1 MENQNKNAFAQAVS
15 FFKIFL
21 KETFDIFHDTDRH
34 ATIDDIK
41 AGVDM
46 RGQNA
51 WILVF
56 SILIASTGLNTSS
69 TAVVIGAMLISPL
82 MGPILGMGLSL
93 GIYDT
98 DLLRKSLK
106 NFGVM
111 VVLSLVTSFLFFS
124 VPLFQNETPELVART
139 SPSVLDIII
148 ALSGGLAL
156 IVALS
161 RRNRSTNTI
170 AGVAI
175 ATALMPPLCTA
186 GYGLATGK
194 WMFFGGAMFLFTI
207 NTIFIATSTYLVV
220 KFLRFPLKEYADAQ
234 RKKRISQ
241 ILTVL
246 ALAIFIPSV
255 YFFYKLYKKSDFE
268 QKVGMVLS
276 ELKEQKGVGVLD
288 IQTNFNEQRVGFAV
302 LGDNLEKNEIV
313 RLENKLKE
321 FGYDKITVKCVQDLQ
336 SEKTLS
342 RLNDIENSYL
352 TTQQLLMKKEEQLL
366 EKDKEIFALKGKLNN
381 GSTVSF
387 VDVSDEIKSLN
398 ENVEGIE
405 YHNILQ
411 TNFKKIDTIPYFL
424 IKWSKDL
431 NKKAKETETEKYKK
445 WLQTKLKTDKV
456 IVKFE

>member
-1 MENQNKNAFAQAVS
+1 MENQNKNAFSEAVS
-15 FFKIFL
+15 YFKVFL

-82 MGPILGMGLSL
+82 MGPILGMGLAL

-111 VVLSLVTSFLFFS
+111 VVLSLATSFLFFS

-194 WMFFGGAMFLFTI
+194 WMYFGGAMFLFTI

-220 KFLRFPLKEYADAQ
+220 KFLRFPLKEYADAK

-241 ILTVL
+241 ILTFL

-268 QKVGMVLS
+268 QKVGLVLA
-276 ELKEQKGVGVLD
+276 ELKEEKGIGVLD
-288 IQTNFNEQRVGFAV
+288 IQTDFEEQRVSFAV
-302 LGDNLEKNEIV
+302 LGENLEEKEIAH
-313 RLENKLKE
+313 LENKLKG
-321 FGYDKITVKCVQDLQ
+321 FGFENISVKCVQDLQ

-366 EKDKEIFALKGKLNN
+366 EKDKEIFSLKSKLSH
-381 GSTVSF
+381 GSNVSF

-398 ENVEGIE
+398 ENVEGVE

-424 IKWSKDL
+424 IKWNKDL
-431 NKKAKETETEKYKK
+431 SKKAKEEETEKYKK
-445 WLQTKLKTDKV
+445 WLQAKLKTDKV
-456 IVKFE
+456 KVDFE

>member
-1 MENQNKNAFAQAVS
+1 MENQNKNAFSEAVS
-15 FFKIFL
+15 YFKVFL

-82 MGPILGMGLSL
+82 MGPILGMGLAL

-111 VVLSLVTSFLFFS
+111 VVLSLATSFLFFS

-194 WMFFGGAMFLFTI
+194 WMFFGGAMFLFII

-220 KFLRFPLKEYADAQ
+220 KFLRFPLKEYADAK

-241 ILTVL
+241 VLTVL

-268 QKVGMVLS
+268 QKVGLVLA
-276 ELKEQKGVGVLD
+276 ELKEEKGIGVLD
-288 IQTNFNEQRVGFAV
+288 IQTDFNKQLVSFAV
-302 LGDNLEKNEIV
+302 LGENLEEKEIAH
-313 RLENKLKE
+313 LENKLKE
-321 FGYDKITVKCVQDLQ
+321 FGFENISVKCVQDLQ

-366 EKDKEIFALKGKLNN
+366 EKDKEIFALKSELSH
-381 GSTVSF
+381 GSNVSF

-398 ENVEGIE
+398 ESVEGVE

-424 IKWSKDL
+424 IKWNKDL
-431 NKKAKETETEKYKK
+431 SKKAKEEETEKYKK
-445 WLQTKLKTDKV
+445 WLQAKLKTDKV
-456 IVKFE
+456 KVDFE